1 MLSKA
6 EGMQDD
12 PKVLQVLCRCFALSL
27 LYPYE
32 SAAGK
37 FQVVVA
43 DAVLLMEARICR
55 QICRAVAQIV
65 VCGLPARRLVNNF
78 LQAQITIS
86 PLQHVHRLRDHTVQ
100 VQASSW
106 LVFSTVKN
114 RFGNVERMM
123 CFMEVARMVIIRAEP
138 RPLV

>member
-43 DAVLLMEARICR
+43 DAVLLMEARIYR
-55 QICRAVAQIV
+55 QICRAVAQV
-65 VCGLPARRLVNNF
+65 LCA
-78 LQAQITIS
+78 AC
-86 PLQHVHRLRDHTVQ
+86 QHVAWLTIFSKLRLQSLR
-100 VQASSW
+100 
-106 LVFSTVKN
+106 FS
-114 RFGNVERMM
+114 M
-123 CFMEVARMVIIRAEP
+123 CIDCVIILFRC
-138 RPLV
+138 RRQVG